1 MSVRLTRE
9 RSGVRAPLLPVG
21 MGVFQYGK
29 LLLRFTRKFPE
40 KADPS
45 EGRKNFFEICIFY
58 AMMVST
64 KERHDFE

>member
-1 MSVRLTRE
+1 MENSFCV
-9 RSGVRAPLLPVG
+9 
-21 MGVFQYGK
+21 
-29 LLLRFTRKFPE
+29 FTRKFPE